1 MAREKK
7 KKTKSR
13 YNGEGSLYY
22 DKSKKRWYGVVTV
35 GYDLEDN
42 PIRKKVSDKDFA
54 VAQNLFD
61 ELKEQVRKGTY
72 VDKDNSRLEDIIKYQ
87 IEKDKSLNIIK
98 DVSYRRR
105 LDTLKIIQSH
115 RIAKMPIQLIDD
127 LNLLTF
133 FNSITHYAQSTI
145 RKVYGQINSAF
156 KFAQNK
162 EIIYRNPLW
171 QIKMPKSA
179 KATKKVYALTIDEH
193 KRFVG
198 VLNNEEI
205 NNKYRYI
212 FLTMLTEGCR
222 CGEVCALDK
231 DKDVNFNFKFISI
244 RRTITR
250 DKNDKPIIG
259 DEAKTK
265 NGQRSLSMNAACCK
279 ELKKYIGTVW
289 QPNRHNLLFYD
300 FEKDKLIT
308 TNQVNAAFCRI
319 IEKYNILPITEEFR
333 PLSDKGRKKIAYKKY
348 TYYKKL
354 PDGTFER
361 LKQEPPSDWQRNF
374 GNYYFIDKVSYKPYN
389 VHMLRHTFATRCIES
404 GMPAKVLQK
413 ILGHADIETT
423 LNTYCDVFEEYE
435 NKAIKQ
441 AERYMRKLSLIG

>member
-13 YNGEGSLYY
+13 YNGEGSLYF

-54 VAQNLFD
+54 VAQKLFN

-105 LDTLKIIQSH
+105 LDTLKIIQAH

-162 EIIYRNPLW
+162 EIIYRNPLG

-193 KRFVG
+193 KRFVD

-231 DKDVNFNFKFISI
+231 DKDVNFTFKFLSI

-259 DEAKTK
+259 DEAKTE
-265 NGQRSLSMNAACCK
+265 NGQRTLTMNAACCK
-279 ELKKYIGTVW
+279 ELKKYISSVW
-289 QPNRHNLLFYD
+289 QSNRCNLLFYD

-348 TYYKKL
+348 TYYTKL
-354 PDGTFER
+354 PDGTYER

-374 GNYYFIDKVSYKPYN
+374 GNYYYIDKVSYKPYN

-435 NKAIKQ
+435 NKATKQ